1 MGIIKVYLKE
11 SGSISKIEKDF
22 QLYKGSYQNNQ
33 IDIYVPI
40 TILPSAEQH
49 IAGVKTA
56 LIITKPNGDQT
67 TTTSYNAELDTERG
81 EVVVNNVTYVVYTQ
95 TLPRVFV
102 KYSGEQTLVANVYEI
117 DDNPE
122 SSTYEQI
129 VRIITSQTSPLTIQ
143 NSEYIDTEEV
153 QDPSQLEYLAAK
165 VNQLDAELQDK
176 QDKIDDEIEIAEGSV
191 VGAINNLD
199 GRVESNTEQIS
210 TNTSD
215 IAELQDIVG
224 SGEDYV
230 GTYTDTKDP
239 SVPTDL
245 ADIKEELTAYVE
257 TLRPEVEGGDVVI
270 YIQRVSGGT
279 DKNYK
284 FIYSGSLHDW
294 TYYEI
299 PAIERAGND
308 TYGIIKGTYS
318 VGSTNDVLVDIAGGT
333 IREIYIKN
341 SSGVYNTAK
350 YYVDS
355 AKTSIDNILDG
366 TTPVEKALKAVSD
379 ELGNNIVNTYLT
391 QTAGVT
397 KVQLREYALPRTF
410 NDVSYLTST
419 GYSDTV
425 PESASPVYT
434 VTSTSVGDHELFSAE
449 KTIVNSEF
457 ELSEKNSSVDTIY
470 VSASAICNVQF
481 RLTTEINVDN
491 TWNTASVELSDNI
504 QFSAANEIKKL
515 TFGST
520 FAALEEVLKLTDGD
534 KIRQTLEV
542 ITSVSSS
549 ITFNVYS
556 NETYPSTFYLNTTSQ
571 TIYVAQGK
579 LGELP
584 SLTLQGVYNS
594 QDDKITF
601 TIPEGFAINNN
612 AQVLFLLEL
621 PSDNA
626 IDGDTS
632 VEFVQGI
639 QTIDFYAPINIETA
653 NGLTLKDLYGVTNS
667 DGSYLAFTGIFNVSN
682 GGVSLLADVE
692 NTTEIREEL
701 SALGLTVQGLIQSAV
716 FKAFAPTSTTLTN
729 TEFATIRDNDCV
741 LTTSLTLS
749 DKTLVAGTILTK
761 PFEYNGTL
769 RGLYIMNSKIGTY
782 LITIST
788 QEFGVGANDIVLNG
802 VAQIN
807 NSAISGALVDTGSQ
821 QTIESKKTFKA
832 ETEWET
838 STSGSGTNKLSI
850 KNDNG
855 YNAKVKMGSAE
866 NIRLMTNGT
875 YFGTNIGP
883 VTDNAYDLSSSNARW
898 KDLYLSGLIDF
909 GSNAIVYKDSS
920 NRIAIKYSNSDKIK
934 VGSQDTLFANRVT
947 PDSNNTYDLGRS
959 GVYWRDL
966 YLNGGIYNSNGVY
979 IHTNDMATKTFVN
992 SSIATN
998 TANFIGTYDDKHL
1011 LQTGYVATGSVLGAG
1026 THIASLS
1033 YLNNTFITG
1042 SSGLDLEE
1050 DVTITSKT
1058 LLNSKA
1064 DDYTTLQ
1071 DCTFAAGSIINNEL
1085 YESTTTVSYD
1095 EIKPITNN
1103 DYAFLINRVYQTDYN
1118 SVNDLN
1124 ALLSNEVDLIN
1135 NDYAYVING
1144 SKFDLY
1150 KYDEARWEWVLVQ
1163 SNINKGDVPTPTVY
1177 NRYKNDGGGVNLLN
1191 WEYEYTLN
1199 NSSFTAAQWAA
1210 INSGMTSALVS
1221 QISTNAGD
1229 ISNLQSGKQNTID
1242 SLHKLSSDL
1251 VDDTNA
1257 TNKFVTS
1264 ADITNWNGKEST
1276 TNKVTSLSSA
1286 STDTQYPSA
1295 KCVYDLVGDVETLLI
1310 ALNSGQGV

>member
-40 TILPSAEQH
+40 TILPSTEQH

-165 VNQLDAELQDK
+165 VNQLDAELQEK
-176 QDKIDDEIEIAEGSV
+176 QDKIDDQIEIEEGSV
-191 VGAINNLD
+191 VGAINNLNE
-199 GRVESNTEQIS
+199 RVESNTEQIS

-239 SVPTDL
+239 SVPADL

-270 YIQRVSGGT
+270 YIQQVSGGT

-299 PAIERAGND
+299 PAIERANND

-318 VGSTNDVLVDIAGGT
+318 IGSTNDVIVDIAGGT
-333 IREIYIKN
+333 IQEIYIKN
-341 SSGVYNTAK
+341 ASGVYNTAK

-355 AKTSIDNILDG
+355 AKTSIDNIIDG

-425 PESASPVYT
+425 PESANPVYT

-481 RLTTEINVDN
+481 RLTTEINVDD
-491 TWNTASVELSDNI
+491 TWNTASVELSDTV

-571 TIYVAQGK
+571 TIYVAQGR

-584 SLTLQGVYNS
+584 KLELTGTYDSLNDNIEYA
-594 QDDKITF
+594 
-601 TIPEGFAINNN
+601 IPVGFEINNN
-612 AQVLFLLEL
+612 VQAQFILTIPQSESISEETTITLEQGSQNIDVLVIPAAQEDHVL
-621 PSDNA
+621 P
-626 IDGDTS
+626 
-632 VEFVQGI
+632 
-639 QTIDFYAPINIETA
+639 
-653 NGLTLKDLYGVTNS
+653 TLKDIESATVDDEIY
-667 DGSYLAFTGIFNVSN
+667 FTGVFLVSN
-682 GGVSLLADVE
+682 GNIGLITSITKGGDELPTNLVTTDTDQIIEGKKIIKDTSLDFQNSNASGNAVWSLESDQYGQ
-692 NTTEIREEL
+692 
-701 SALGLTVQGLIQSAV
+701 LGLYRTYNNIKTKMIEFNGNAIKPVGSNGNLGGVTQ
-716 FKAFAPTSTTLTN
+716 KWTSIYADNLNDGTNSIAIADIANKNNALNIINASDITSNTLTQAQFDIITNGKPTVIKGSFLGYENPLFIEPTTADGN
-729 TEFATIRDNDCV
+729 TRGILIGNKTGGTYGYISFYQIISLVVSEMTSGRIRLTADKIDFGNNATITKD
-741 LTTSLTLS
+741 SS
-749 DKTLVAGTILTK
+749 DRV
-761 PFEYNGTL
+761 N
-769 RGLYIMNSKIGTY
+769 
-782 LITIST
+782 
-788 QEFGVGANDIVLNG
+788 
-802 VAQIN
+802 IN
-807 NSAISGALVDTGSQ
+807 Y
-821 QTIESKKTFKA
+821 
-832 ETEWET
+832 
-838 STSGSGTNKLSI
+838 SGS
-850 KNDNG
+850 
-855 YNAKVKMGSAE
+855 AKVK
-866 NIRLMTNGT
+866 
-875 YFGTNIGP
+875 
-883 VTDNAYDLSSSNARW
+883 
-898 KDLYLSGLIDF
+898 
-909 GSNAIVYKDSS
+909 
-920 NRIAIKYSNSDKIK
+920 
-934 VGSQDTLFANRVT
+934 VGSTDTLFVNRVT
-947 PDSNNTYDLGRS
+947 PDSNNQYDLGRS
-959 GVYWRDL
+959 GVYWKDL
-966 YLNGGIYNSNGVY
+966 YLNGFIYFNGGSIGVSQ
-979 IHTNDMATKTFVN
+979 IASKIFVN

-1033 YLNNTFITG
+1033 YLNNTFITDPN
-1042 SSGLDLEE
+1042 GLYLEE

-1058 LLNSKA
+1058 LLNSKTE
-1064 DDYTTLQ
+1064 DYTTLQ

-1085 YESTTTVSYD
+1085 YETTTQVSYD

-1103 DYAFLINRVYQTDYN
+1103 DYAFLINKVLPNDYN
-1118 SVNDLN
+1118 SVSDLN

-1177 NRYKNDGGGVNLLN
+1177 NRYKSDGGGVNLLN
-1191 WEYEYTLN
+1191 WLYEYTLN
-1199 NSSFTAAQWAA
+1199 NSSFTAEQWAA
-1210 INSGMTSALVS
+1210 INSGMTSALVN

-1229 ISNLQSGKQNTID
+1229 ISNLQN
-1242 SLHKLSSDL
+1242 
-1251 VDDTNA
+1251 
-1257 TNKFVTS
+1257 NKENIS
-1264 ADITNWNGKEST
+1264 
-1276 TNKVTSLSSA
+1276 NKVTSLSSA

-1295 KCVYDLVGDVETLLI
+1295 KCVYDLVGDVETLLT
-1310 ALNSGQGV
+1310 ALNNGQGV